1 MTTIT
6 REQQKQIL
14 IDTANHVISRGN
26 TSPYSENLRELARI
40 ALASLDAKPVAY
52 MSRQNAKL
60 REKFGTCDEWDVH
73 HQSVGAGFPLIE
85 IPESD
90 DYEIMPLYAA
100 PPVQETGVYKDMLN
114 IIDLLENNEWAEH
127 CTNTVLGS
135 LLESEITRLVG
146 MTQSAP
152 IMSLP
157 DDWQVVPK
165 KPNGPMLTAGYQAYV
180 KGQHRGRFYRS
191 YQAMLEAAPKLSEVN
206 K

>member
-1 MTTIT
+1 MNNKLTDETLKAWKTEAMISLGET
-6 REQQKQIL
+6 PKDCRDYSHHEAIL
-14 IDTANHVISRGN
+14 ALVTELQERRKADSQEPAGYHVIKEGGKVGCSVATLEEAEKTRDFWN
-26 TSPYSENLRELARI
+26 KKWTIRPYF
-40 ALASLDAKPVAY
+40 Y
-52 MSRQNAKL
+52 
-60 REKFGTCDEWDVH
+60 T
-73 HQSVGAGFPLIE
+73 
-85 IPESD
+85 
-90 DYEIMPLYAA
+90 A

-114 IIDLLENNEWAEH
+114 IINLLENNEWAEY
-127 CTNTVLGS
+127 CTSTVLGS

-157 DDWQVVPK
+157 DDWQVAPK

>member
-6 REQQKQIL
+6 REWIEKTIAEFENTRDDIPFGLDDDDAKILKVLKQ
-14 IDTANHVISRGN
+14 V
-26 TSPYSENLRELARI
+26 
-40 ALASLDAKPVAY
+40 LASMDAEPVAWQFNWHNEGW
-52 MSRQNAKL
+52 RQCKNKL
-60 REKFGTCDEWDVH
+60 EYDEIVRNGNPNFEVRE
-73 HQSVGAGFPLIE
+73 
-85 IPESD
+85 
-90 DYEIMPLYAA
+90 LYAA
-100 PPVQETGVYKDMLN
+100 PSAPVTGVYDDVLN
-114 IIDLLENNEWAEH
+114 IIGLLENNEWAEH
-127 CTNTVLGS
+127 CASTVLGS

-146 MTQSAP
+146 MAQPAP

-157 DDWQVVPK
+157 DDWQVAPK